1 MKQPIRYFA
10 IGLLTASLLLFIA
23 YYFFKPDA
31 QTATESVDDMIIA
44 IEDEGYRA
52 VTESEYIS
60 LAVSD
65 EASDEQSENEDEESQ
80 DEEKKEDDETENKEN
95 KDQDSGDKEE
105 QEKEEEEEET
115 TTYTLV
121 IEEGMVS
128 PTVSDL
134 LEDNDIIEN
143 STDLNSYLED
153 EGYSEYIQLGEFDL
167 TSDMSIAEIA
177 KEITNN

>member
-44 IEDEGYRA
+44 IEDEGYRV

-65 EASDEQSENEDEESQ
+65 EASDEQSENE
-80 DEEKKEDDETENKEN
+80 EDRK
-95 KDQDSGDKEE
+95 
-105 QEKEEEEEET
+105 
-115 TTYTLV
+115 
-121 IEEGMVS
+121 
-128 PTVSDL
+128 
-134 LEDNDIIEN
+134 
-143 STDLNSYLED
+143 STRLNSSHVANSYAVFCLKKK
-153 EGYSEYIQLGEFDL
+153 I
-167 TSDMSIAEIA
+167 
-177 KEITNN
+177 